1 MDPVSVGLLTALAGG
16 PGGEL
21 GRQAWAGLGELVRRP
36 FRRTGGPAAAPDPV
50 AAASGEAE
58 LARLAEDPRD
68 PAAARAL
75 GAALAARADADAEF
89 GELLRRWS
97 ESAQRIS
104 LRSEHVHN
112 SISGGTFSAPVFQ
125 GRDFSGMTFGA
136 PAPKQDPADG

>member
-16 PGGEL
+16 AGGEL

-36 FRRTGGPAAAPDPV
+36 FRRAGIAQAAAG
-50 AAASGEAE
+50 ALGEAE

-75 GAALAARADADAEF
+75 SAALAVRADADAEF

-97 ESAQRIS
+97 ESAQRVT
-104 LRSEHVHN
+104 LRSGNVDN
-112 SISGGTFSAPVFQ
+112 SISGGSFSAPVFQ
-125 GRDFSGMTFGA
+125 GRDFSGMTFGG
-136 PAPKQDPADG
+136 PAPERDPSDG